1 MQTKSRKYLNVFQKR
16 LAAAREFATRVS
28 KLASLQEIILFG
40 STARGQDHPD
50 SDIDIALVLDVASR
64 DELKKVRDNVAD
76 IKMDLLLDWEV
87 VINCLYFTK
96 VEWEDSIEP
105 IIRTIKQEGVV
116 LWQKGKIL

>member
-96 VEWEDSIEP
+96 VEWKDSIEP